1 MEQIIKQNVLTAQEF
16 EMLFRSV
23 GWDAPSQEQITLA
36 LQHSIVTFSAYSGD
50 TLIGMARLIGDYGMT
65 WYLKDLAVSTQA
77 QKSGAGTALMKA
89 VEDYILSTIQPGW
102 AVSLELISSKGKE
115 PFLSASG
122 CRHAPM
128 NGTAAAC

>member
-1 MEQIIKQNVLTAQEF
+1 MEQIIIKQDVLTAQEF

-65 WYLKDLAVSTQA
+65 WYLKDLAVSPQA

-89 VEDYILSTIQPGW
+89 VEDYILSRIQPGW

-115 PFLSASG
+115 PFYERFGL
-122 CRHAPM
+122 
-128 NGTAAAC
+128 

>member
-36 LQHSIVTFSAYSGD
+36 LQHSIATFSAYSGD

-65 WYLKDLAVSTQA
+65 WYLKDLAVSPQA

-115 PFLSASG
+115 PFYERFGL
-122 CRHAPM
+122 
-128 NGTAAAC
+128 